1 MYEEFYQLSGKPF
14 QLNPDPKFFYRSK
27 GHQRAMAYL
36 RYGLAQAQG
45 FIVVTGDVGTG
56 KSMLVSNL
64 FEELPEDGF
73 AASRIVSTNIRDVDL
88 LRMVAAE
95 CGLKFEKLS
104 KAALLNQIKAY
115 FAACIDEGRRPLLV
129 VDEAQNLPRSAIEE
143 LRMLSNF
150 EHNGQPLV
158 QSFLLGQRE
167 FRSTMRS
174 PGLEQLRQRV
184 IAAYHLKPLSDIE
197 TGNYIK
203 HRLKRVGWKNDPEI
217 TDDVFDAIYRY
228 TKGVPRRIN
237 TLMDRILLHGFLEE
251 LHRIDLDA
259 LAVVLDE
266 MDSES
271 GSEADAVPDAAEA
284 LPADSPAANAPAA
297 APAPGTAEQPA
308 GANVDIGQLQHK
320 LAALEQM
327 MGRISLQL
335 ENVQAQAATGAAV
348 PRPTENGKPKKLLIG
363 GIVLGVVS
371 IVVVI
376 ALILNG
382 GSVDPALN

>member
-1 MYEEFYQLSGKPF
+1 MYEEFYHLSGKPF

-64 FEELPEDGF
+64 FEELPDDGF
-73 AASRIVSTNIRDVDL
+73 AASKIVSTNIRDVDL

-115 FAACIDEGRRPLLV
+115 FATCIDEGRRPLLV

-203 HRLKRVGWKNDPEI
+203 HRLKRVGWDNDPEI
-217 TDDVFDAIYRY
+217 TDDVFDSIYRY

-251 LHRIDLDA
+251 LHRIDLNA
-259 LAVVLDE
+259 LTVVLDE

-271 GSEADAVPDAAEA
+271 GSETDGASEPGEAAAADTAVAQAA
-284 LPADSPAANAPAA
+284 APAA
-297 APAPGTAEQPA
+297 AAPPPVT
-308 GANVDIGQLQHK
+308 NVDISQLQHK

-335 ENVQAQAATGAAV
+335 ENVQAQGRPGASVPGAV
-348 PRPTENGKPKKLLIG
+348 DGARPKKLLIG

-371 IVVVI
+371 LVLAI
-376 ALILNG
+376 ALFLNA
-382 GSVDPALN
+382 GSVDQALN

>member
-1 MYEEFYQLSGKPF
+1 MYEEFYHLSGKPF

-104 KAALLNQIKAY
+104 KAALLNQIKTY

-197 TGNYIK
+197 TASYIK
-203 HRLKRVGWKNDPEI
+203 HRLKRVGWDKDPEI
-217 TDDVFDAIYRY
+217 TDDVYDAIYRY

-259 LAVVLDE
+259 LSVVLDE

-271 GSEADAVPDAAEA
+271 GAESEAVPDAAEA
-284 LPADSPAANAPAA
+284 LPAETAPAPAA
-297 APAPGTAEQPA
+297 VAQPQIS
-308 GANVDIGQLQHK
+308 NVDISQLQHK

-335 ENVQAQAATGAAV
+335 ENVQAQAGPGAGVRGAV
-348 PRPTENGKPKKLLIG
+348 ETGKPKKLLIG

-371 IVVVI
+371 LVVAI
-376 ALILNG
+376 ALFLNG
-382 GSVDPALN
+382 GPVDQALN